1 MREWRVRGA
10 RPSALGFRKGRR
22 VREEKRSGFLR
33 AGVRE
38 RSVCETERKRRL
50 HFEPR
55 RGELAIERYALLF
68 ALSTCT
74 HLLWY

>member
-38 RSVCETERKRRL
+38 RSVCETEK
-50 HFEPR
+50 EK
-55 RGELAIERYALLF
+55 AALR
-68 ALSTCT
+68 A
-74 HLLWY
+74 